1 MHSNVITRAADKSDA
16 DSISKLHDKAFGPG
30 RFARAAYRVR
40 EGTEDVTRFCRV
52 AHIGGKLAAAIRLTE
67 ISIGGEG
74 GALLLGP
81 LAVDPDLVGQGI
93 GRQLVAEAI
102 EGARAAGKQLVVL
115 VGDESYYGRFGFKPV
130 PPGQILFPGP
140 VDLRR
145 VLAAEL
151 APGSLMRYRGL
162 VKAKD

>member
-1 MHSNVITRAADKSDA
+1 MHSNLITRPADESDA
-16 DSISKLHDKAFGPG
+16 ESISKLHDKAFGPG

-40 EGTEDVTRFCRV
+40 EGTEDVSRYCRV
-52 AHIGGKLAAAIRLTE
+52 AHCAGKLVAAVRLTE
-67 ISIGGEG
+67 ISIGGEK

-81 LAVDPDLVGQGI
+81 LVVDPNRAGQGI
-93 GRQLVAEAI
+93 GARLVAECL
-102 EGARAAGKQLVVL
+102 ETARAAGQQLVIL
-115 VGDESYYGRFGFKPV
+115 VGDVAYYERFGFHPV
-130 PPGQILFPGP
+130 QPGQIMFPGP